1 MNAILRCG
9 PAGSNLASHQITV
22 VLGGVSHLRHS
33 LVVAGRGIKMYCTL
47 LYCSH
52 KQYEQR
58 MRRCICICNVYQYM
72 YGDGVRKSAASSAH
86 IINCEFSGSYDSNER
101 ERGHRSLLSL
111 TSTMIAVSVQ
121 VFNFWLVRPGFDSHN
136 MRSKALRHRK
146 GSLSGLCSLP
156 FPMSAM

>member
-22 VLGGVSHLRHS
+22 VLGGVSHLRHR

-58 MRRCICICNVYQYM
+58 MRRICICNVQYM
-72 YGDGVRKSAASSAH
+72 YGDGVRKSAAH
-86 IINCEFSGSYDSNER
+86 IINCEFSGSYDSN
-101 ERGHRSLLSL
+101 
-111 TSTMIAVSVQ
+111 
-121 VFNFWLVRPGFDSHN
+121 
-136 MRSKALRHRK
+136 
-146 GSLSGLCSLP
+146 
-156 FPMSAM
+156 